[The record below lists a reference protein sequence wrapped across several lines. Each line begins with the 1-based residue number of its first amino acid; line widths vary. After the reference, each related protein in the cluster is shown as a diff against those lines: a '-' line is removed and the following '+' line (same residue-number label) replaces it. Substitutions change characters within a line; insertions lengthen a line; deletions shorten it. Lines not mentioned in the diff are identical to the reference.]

1 MNLSYSLSNLAFSEK
16 RLIIVSIDPPDTVPL
31 YKFMLD
37 EAYGRHPVNKSQ
49 NPFTCGLSGRTFSMK
64 EMVSRVESLA
74 RGLAKELGWEP
85 NKGTEWDK
93 VAGIFALNT
102 VDFAGLL
109 RYISWAENF

>member
-1 MNLSYSLSNLAFSEK
+1 
-16 RLIIVSIDPPDTVPL
+16 
-31 YKFMLD
+31 
-37 EAYGRHPVNKSQ
+37 
-49 NPFTCGLSGRTFSMK
+49 MK